1 MPMGRIQ
8 ASSPRKLAA
17 FLKKLRACKQTAL
30 PPLPS
35 GCGVEREQWHYP
47 HPGRLPS
54 DGIRAL
60 ASEECRRRG
69 NESHFCPKRSET
81 RDLVSYK
88 VHGGESMAA
97 LLAKRRLLATDLP
110 PTRARNLLP
119 EAGFTSTMAA
129 GSPFEG

>member
-8 ASSPRKLAA
+8 AWSPRKLAA
-17 FLKKLRACKQTAL
+17 FLKKRRACKQTAL

-35 GCGVEREQWHYP
+35 GCSVEREHWHYP

-69 NESHFCPKRSET
+69 NESHFCPKRAET
-81 RDLVSYK
+81 RHLVSYK
-88 VHGGESMAA
+88 VRGGGIGGQTAA
-97 LLAKRRLLATDLP
+97 LLARRRLLATDLP
-110 PTRARNLLP
+110 LTRARNLLLA
-119 EAGFTSTMAA
+119 AGFTSTMAA
-129 GSPFEG
+129 G